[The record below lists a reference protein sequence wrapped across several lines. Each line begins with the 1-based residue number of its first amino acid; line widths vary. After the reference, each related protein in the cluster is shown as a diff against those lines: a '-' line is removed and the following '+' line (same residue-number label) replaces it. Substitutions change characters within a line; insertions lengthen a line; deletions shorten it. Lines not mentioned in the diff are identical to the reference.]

1 MTISPLTINGTEICS
16 KIADSGIRNL
26 STEELRWV
34 TSKSRKCDIWDP
46 QIHAAFRAYCYR
58 EQV

>member
-1 MTISPLTINGTEICS
+1 MTSTPLPINGTDICL

-34 TSKSRKCDIWDP
+34 TSKSRKCDVWDP
-46 QIHAAFRAYCYR
+46 QIHASFRAYCYR